1 MIPYSRLF
9 LFRKSI
15 CEVQIIRTSPFRT
28 FFLDNSFLQNNS
40 VQTLLVCFGLD
51 FSFSE
56 ISIILISIISCKEV
70 VVEEVKNNLSS
81 KTINYSEIS
90 LESIYKIKLYS
101 NIDGW
106 INYIELNE
114 YVNQLNLNDYS
125 SLIDNKQYLIRFFNG
140 IKNTIPTDI
149 NKPEIKSRLTV
160 IETDFLRFE
169 SMLSSYE
176 SNEEEKV
183 KMVKK
188 INNSF
193 SNLNFQIDK
202 LTEKQ
207 EITPE

>member
-1 MIPYSRLF
+1 MENQKLLKRLI
-9 LFRKSI
+9 K
-15 CEVQIIRTSPFRT
+15 
-28 FFLDNSFLQNNS
+28 
-40 VQTLLVCFGLD
+40 
-51 FSFSE
+51 

-70 VVEEVKNNLSS
+70 VVEEIKNNFIS
-81 KTINYSEIS
+81 KTINYSEIN

-101 NIDGW
+101 NIDEW
-106 INYIELNE
+106 INYVELNE

-125 SLIDNKQYLIRFFNG
+125 TLIDNKKYLIRFFNG
-140 IKNTIPTDI
+140 IKNTIPIEI

-193 SNLNFQIDK
+193 SNLNFIFDMFK
-202 LTEKQ
+202 
-207 EITPE
+207 IFW

>member
-1 MIPYSRLF
+1 MENQKLLKRLI
-9 LFRKSI
+9 K
-15 CEVQIIRTSPFRT
+15 
-28 FFLDNSFLQNNS
+28 
-40 VQTLLVCFGLD
+40 
-51 FSFSE
+51 
-56 ISIILISIISCKEV
+56 ISIILISITSCKEV
-70 VVEEVKNNLSS
+70 VVEEVKSNLSS
-81 KTINYSEIS
+81 KTINYSEIN
-90 LESIYKIKLYS
+90 LESVYEIKLNS
-101 NIDGW
+101 NINEW
-106 INYIELNE
+106 INYGELDE

-125 SLIDNKQYLIRFFNG
+125 SLIDNKKYLIRFFNG
-140 IKNTIPTDI
+140 IKNTIPTEI

-169 SMLSSYE
+169 SMLSNYE
-176 SNEEEKV
+176 SNEEAKI

>member
-1 MIPYSRLF
+1 MWSY
-9 LFRKSI
+9 
-15 CEVQIIRTSPFRT
+15 
-28 FFLDNSFLQNNS
+28 
-40 VQTLLVCFGLD
+40 
-51 FSFSE
+51 
-56 ISIILISIISCKEV
+56 
-70 VVEEVKNNLSS
+70 
-81 KTINYSEIS
+81 
-90 LESIYKIKLYS
+90 
-101 NIDGW
+101 
-106 INYIELNE
+106 E

-125 SLIDNKQYLIRFFNG
+125 TLIDNKKYLIRFFNG
-140 IKNTIPTDI
+140 IKNTIPIEI

-207 EITPE
+207 EITPEQ

>member
-1 MIPYSRLF
+1 MENQ
-9 LFRKSI
+9 K
-15 CEVQIIRTSPFRT
+15 
-28 FFLDNSFLQNNS
+28 
-40 VQTLLVCFGLD
+40 LLRGLIK
-51 FSFSE
+51 
-56 ISIILISIISCKEV
+56 ISIILISIFSCKEV
-70 VVEEVKNNLSS
+70 VVEEVKNNISS
-81 KTINYSEIS
+81 KTIHYSELN

-101 NIDGW
+101 NIDEW
-106 INYIELNE
+106 INYVELND
-114 YVNQLNLNDYS
+114 YINQLNLNDYS
-125 SLIDNKQYLIRFFNG
+125 TLIDNKQYLIRFFNG
-140 IKNTIPTDI
+140 IKNTIPTEI

-169 SMLSSYE
+169 SMLSNYE
-176 SNEEEKV
+176 SSKETKI

>member
-1 MIPYSRLF
+1 MYCNEIEYNDIQYNMTLF
-9 LFRKSI
+9 YQ
-15 CEVQIIRTSPFRT
+15 V
-28 FFLDNSFLQNNS
+28 
-40 VQTLLVCFGLD
+40 
-51 FSFSE
+51 
-56 ISIILISIISCKEV
+56 
-70 VVEEVKNNLSS
+70 
-81 KTINYSEIS
+81 
-90 LESIYKIKLYS
+90 YKIKLYS
-101 NIDGW
+101 NIDEW
-106 INYIELNE
+106 INYMELNE

-125 SLIDNKQYLIRFFNG
+125 TLIDNKKYLIRFFNG
-140 IKNTIPTDI
+140 IKNTIPIEI

-207 EITPE
+207 EITPGQ

>member
-1 MIPYSRLF
+1 MENQKLLKRLI
-9 LFRKSI
+9 K
-15 CEVQIIRTSPFRT
+15 
-28 FFLDNSFLQNNS
+28 
-40 VQTLLVCFGLD
+40 
-51 FSFSE
+51 

-70 VVEEVKNNLSS
+70 VVEEIKNNLIS
-81 KTINYSEIS
+81 KTINYSEIN

-101 NIDGW
+101 NIDEW
-106 INYIELNE
+106 INYMELNE

-125 SLIDNKQYLIRFFNG
+125 TLIDNKKYLIRFFNG
-140 IKNTIPTDI
+140 IKNTIPIEI

-207 EITPE
+207 EITPEQ